1 VPHLEALYVE
11 SRLFRPGSL
20 NAFALALGLVGLA
33 TALRMALGNLVPGVQ
48 FITLFPAVIATTLV
62 CGMLAGFLA
71 VAAAGLCAWMFVLP
85 LALPTTLARDQQV
98 YALAFFAA
106 VSLTDVV
113 IVGAMRAAIERT
125 RRSNLTL
132 TTAFEAYPDAILLTD
147 ESGRISSVN
156 QRAVDMFGHRRS
168 ALLGALVET
177 LLPERF
183 RSRHVGHRAK
193 FMSNPHPRAMGTG
206 LDLFGIRADGTEF
219 PVDVQ
224 IGPIIVGDKRL
235 GMATVRDL
243 TEQTALGAALAE
255 SRRQQTVL
263 EERQRAAED
272 LRLWGDAFKWAA
284 IGIAITDPDD
294 GTFRFVNPAY
304 AKMHGRTVDEMI
316 GQHADSVYSPEE
328 RNRLAELFRVADRT
342 GLVDFEADH
351 VRKDG
356 TVFPVAK
363 EVASVRDEDGHLLY
377 RVASC
382 RDISALRKTEAALRQ
397 AQKMEAIGNVTGGM
411 AHDFN
416 NLLQIVLTNLDLAD
430 QAIADQPEARALVG
444 YAQDAAMRG
453 AELTRS
459 LLAFARRQALRP
471 MRVDLNALM
480 TSMHR
485 LLSRV
490 LGEEIEMTLDLAP
503 GLWPVVAD
511 ISQVEASIAN
521 LATNARDAMPRGGR
535 LTIVTGNR
543 HLDADYVALQ
553 PSAKI
558 GDYAMIAV
566 SDNGTGMTPQVMAQ
580 IFEPF
585 FTTKEPGKGTG
596 LGLSMVFGFAS
607 QSGGHVSVYSEP
619 GIGTTFRLFL
629 PRVKDAA
636 AVVAPP
642 APPMPELGRGET
654 VLVVE
659 DNPALREAVTRQLAA
674 LNYRP
679 IAVDGPAAA
688 LAVLEAQ
695 PIAVLFSDVVMPGG
709 TDGFELAEQVRLR
722 WPATHVLMT
731 SGFPG
736 TYGGQGEDDTARTT
750 RLLGKPY
757 RREDLARAIRE
768 TIDS

>member
-1 VPHLEALYVE
+1 
-11 SRLFRPGSL
+11 
-20 NAFALALGLVGLA
+20 
-33 TALRMALGNLVPGVQ
+33 
-48 FITLFPAVIATTLV
+48 
-62 CGMLAGFLA
+62 
-71 VAAAGLCAWMFVLP
+71 
-85 LALPTTLARDQQV
+85 
-98 YALAFFAA
+98 
-106 VSLTDVV
+106 
-113 IVGAMRAAIERT
+113 
-125 RRSNLTL
+125 
-132 TTAFEAYPDAILLTD
+132 
-147 ESGRISSVN
+147 
-156 QRAVDMFGHRRS
+156 
-168 ALLGALVET
+168 
-177 LLPERF
+177 
-183 RSRHVGHRAK
+183 
-193 FMSNPHPRAMGTG
+193 
-206 LDLFGIRADGTEF
+206 
-219 PVDVQ
+219 
-224 IGPIIVGDKRL
+224 
-235 GMATVRDL
+235 
-243 TEQTALGAALAE
+243 
-255 SRRQQTVL
+255 
-263 EERQRAAED
+263 
-272 LRLWGDAFKWAA
+272 
-284 IGIAITDPDD
+284 
-294 GTFRFVNPAY
+294 
-304 AKMHGRTVDEMI
+304 MHGRTVDEMI

-363 EVASVRDEDGHLLY
+363 EVASVRDEDGRLLY

-471 MRVDLNALM
+471 MRVDLNALV

-521 LATNARDAMPRGGR
+521 LATNARDAMPKGGR

-553 PSAKI
+553 PSAKP

-566 SDNGTGMTPQVMAQ
+566 SDNGIGMTPQVMAQ

-596 LGLSMVFGFAS
+596 LGLSMVFGFAN

-629 PRVKDAA
+629 PRVKEAA
-636 AVVAPP
+636 AVAAPL
-642 APPMPELGRGET
+642 AAPMPELGRGET

-674 LNYRP
+674 LNYQP

-688 LAVLEAQ
+688 LAVLESQ
-695 PIAVLFSDVVMPGG
+695 PVAVLFSDVVMPGG